1 MKKLTA
7 YALGIIS
14 IITVIPILESL
25 TDLAIAHIE
34 LLRRNPIKKTLISNN
49 EIADLQ
55 AQLEPVNSQLMGFA
69 IPSEEDYYEDDE
81 FEDKNNS
88 KCKVGFHKK

>member
-7 YALGIIS
+7 FALGMVS

-25 TDLAIAHIE
+25 TYLAVAHIE
-34 LLRRNPIKKTLISNN
+34 SWRGNPIKRTLVSNN

-69 IPSEEDYYEDDE
+69 MPNEEEYYEDDE
-81 FEDKNNS
+81 FEDKS
-88 KCKVGFHKK
+88 KIKVGFQIK

>member
-7 YALGIIS
+7 YTLGMVS
-14 IITVIPILESL
+14 IIAVIPILESL

-34 LLRRNPIKKTLISNN
+34 SLKGNPIKKTLISNN

-55 AQLEPVNSQLMGFA
+55 AKLEPINSQLMGFA
-69 IPSEEDYYEDDE
+69 IPSDEEYYEDDE
-81 FEDKNNS
+81 FEDKG
-88 KCKVGFHKK
+88 KIKVGFQIK

>member
-7 YALGIIS
+7 YVLGMVS
-14 IITVIPILESL
+14 IIAVIPILESL

-34 LLRRNPIKKTLISNN
+34 SLKGNPIKKTLISNN

-55 AQLEPVNSQLMGFA
+55 AQLEPVSGQAIGFA
-69 IPSEEDYYEDDE
+69 IPSEDEYYEDDE
-81 FEDKNNS
+81 FEDKSSS
-88 KCKVGFHKK
+88 KCKVGFYKK

>member
-7 YALGIIS
+7 FALGMVS
-14 IITVIPILESL
+14 IITLLPILESF
-25 TDLAIAHIE
+25 TDLAVAYIKSWQGT
-34 LLRRNPIKKTLISNN
+34 PIKRALISNN

-69 IPSEEDYYEDDE
+69 MPNEEEYYEDDE
-81 FEDKNNS
+81 FEDKG
-88 KCKVGFHKK
+88 KIKVWFQIK

>member
-7 YALGIIS
+7 YALGMVS
-14 IITVIPILESL
+14 IIAVIPILESL

-34 LLRRNPIKKTLISNN
+34 SLKGNPIKKTLISNN

-55 AQLEPVNSQLMGFA
+55 AQLEPVSSQAIGFA
-69 IPSEEDYYEDDE
+69 IPSEDEYYEDDE
-81 FEDKNNS
+81 FEDKIGS
-88 KCKVGFHKK
+88 KCKVGVHKK

>member
-7 YALGIIS
+7 FALGMVS
-14 IITVIPILESL
+14 VITVIPILESL
-25 TDLAIAHIE
+25 TDLAVAHIE
-34 LLRRNPIKKTLISNN
+34 SWQGTPIKRALISNN

-69 IPSEEDYYEDDE
+69 MPNEDEYYEDDE
-81 FEDKNNS
+81 FEDKS
-88 KCKVGFHKK
+88 KIKVGFQSK

>member
-1 MKKLTA
+1 MKKLTV
-7 YALGIIS
+7 YALGMVS

-34 LLRRNPIKKTLISNN
+34 SLKCNPIKKILISNN
-49 EIADLQ
+49 EIADLR

-69 IPSEEDYYEDDE
+69 IPSEDEYYEDDE
-81 FEDKNNS
+81 FEDKSSS

>member
-7 YALGIIS
+7 YALGMVS
-14 IITVIPILESL
+14 IIAVIPILESL

-34 LLRRNPIKKTLISNN
+34 SLKGNPIKKTLISNN

-69 IPSEEDYYEDDE
+69 MPNEDEYYEDDE
-81 FEDKNNS
+81 FEDKS
-88 KCKVGFHKK
+88 KIKVGFQIK

>member
-7 YALGIIS
+7 YALGMVS
-14 IITVIPILESL
+14 IIAVIPILESL
-25 TDLAIAHIE
+25 TDLAVAHIE
-34 LLRRNPIKKTLISNN
+34 SLKGNPIKKTLISNN

-69 IPSEEDYYEDDE
+69 IPSEDEYYEDDE
-81 FEDKNNS
+81 FEDKSSS
-88 KCKVGFHKK
+88 KCKVGFQIK

>member
-7 YALGIIS
+7 YALGMVS
-14 IITVIPILESL
+14 IIAVIPILESL

-34 LLRRNPIKKTLISNN
+34 SLKGNPIKKTLISNN

-55 AQLEPVNSQLMGFA
+55 A
-69 IPSEEDYYEDDE
+69 
-81 FEDKNNS
+81 
-88 KCKVGFHKK
+88 

>member
-7 YALGIIS
+7 YALGMVS
-14 IITVIPILESL
+14 IIAVIPILESL

-34 LLRRNPIKKTLISNN
+34 SLKGNPIKKTLISNN

-69 IPSEEDYYEDDE
+69 IPSEDEYYEDDE
-81 FEDKNNS
+81 FEDKSSN

>member
-7 YALGIIS
+7 FALGMVSVIA
-14 IITVIPILESL
+14 VIPILDSL
-25 TDLAIAHIE
+25 TDLTVAHIE
-34 LLRRNPIKKTLISNN
+34 SWKGNPIKRTLVSNN

-69 IPSEEDYYEDDE
+69 IPNEDEYYEDE
-81 FEDKNNS
+81 FEDKG
-88 KCKVGFHKK
+88 KIKVGFQIK

>member
-7 YALGIIS
+7 FALGMVS
-14 IITVIPILESL
+14 IVTLLPILESL
-25 TDLAIAHIE
+25 TDLAVAHIE
-34 LLRRNPIKKTLISNN
+34 SWKGNPIKRTLVSNN

-69 IPSEEDYYEDDE
+69 IPSEEEYYEDDE
-81 FEDKNNS
+81 FEDKS
-88 KCKVGFHKK
+88 KIKVGFQIK

>member
-7 YALGIIS
+7 YALGMVS
-14 IITVIPILESL
+14 IIAVIPILESL
-25 TDLAIAHIE
+25 TDLAVAHIE
-34 LLRRNPIKKTLISNN
+34 SLKGNPIKKTLISNN

-69 IPSEEDYYEDDE
+69 MPNEDEYYEDDE
-81 FEDKNNS
+81 FEDKS
-88 KCKVGFHKK
+88 KIKVGFQIK

>member
-7 YALGIIS
+7 YALGMVS
-14 IITVIPILESL
+14 IIAVIPILESL

-34 LLRRNPIKKTLISNN
+34 SLKGNPIKKTLISNN

-55 AQLEPVNSQLMGFA
+55 AQLEPINSQLMGFA
-69 IPSEEDYYEDDE
+69 IPSDEEYYEDE
-81 FEDKNNS
+81 FEDKG
-88 KCKVGFHKK
+88 KIKVGFQIK

>member
-7 YALGIIS
+7 FALGMVSVIA
-14 IITVIPILESL
+14 VIPISESL
-25 TDLAIAHIE
+25 TDLAVAHIE
-34 LLRRNPIKKTLISNN
+34 SWKGNPIKRALISNN

-69 IPSEEDYYEDDE
+69 MPNEDEYYEDDE
-81 FEDKNNS
+81 FEDKS
-88 KCKVGFHKK
+88 KIKVGFQHK

>member
-7 YALGIIS
+7 FAIGMVSVIA
-14 IITVIPILESL
+14 VIPILDSL
-25 TDLAIAHIE
+25 TDLTVAYIKSWQGT
-34 LLRRNPIKKTLISNN
+34 PIKRALISNN

-69 IPSEEDYYEDDE
+69 MPSEEEYYEDDE
-81 FEDKNNS
+81 FEDKS
-88 KCKVGFHKK
+88 KIKVGFQIK

>member
-7 YALGIIS
+7 YALGMVS
-14 IITVIPILESL
+14 IIAVIPILESL

-34 LLRRNPIKKTLISNN
+34 SLKGNPIKKTLISNN

-55 AQLEPVNSQLMGFA
+55 AQLEPINGQLMGFA
-69 IPSEEDYYEDDE
+69 IPSEDEYYEDDE
-81 FEDKNNS
+81 FEDKG
-88 KCKVGFHKK
+88 KIKVGFHKK

>member
-7 YALGIIS
+7 FALGMVS
-14 IITVIPILESL
+14 VITVIPILESL
-25 TDLAIAHIE
+25 TDLTVAHIE
-34 LLRRNPIKKTLISNN
+34 SWKGNPIKRTLISNN

-69 IPSEEDYYEDDE
+69 IPSDEEYYEDDD
-81 FEDKNNS
+81 FEDKGRI
-88 KCKVGFHKK
+88 KVGFQIK